1 MTVNG
6 NGCLTCKVRKS
17 SVLEPCAIGTLS
29 AISTFKNSR
38 KFEKGEFLFKEGEEV
53 KGVFFIKKGVVKVLK
68 EVPGYR
74 TLIFKVC
81 AKGEIVGHRGYD
93 SKNIH
98 KYSGVALSETECC
111 FVPIVFF
118 KEILR
123 DSPDLEKQL
132 MEEYLIDLERM
143 EQKSMSLAYKS
154 VKEKVAEAILLVSGV
169 YDYHVKR
176 RSFNI
181 DLSRQDFADLT
192 GTTKEQ
198 VSAVL
203 KEFSR
208 DSLIRYS
215 GKKFNFIDLDALK
228 SVAATY

>member
-38 KFEKGEFLFKEGEEV
+38 KFEKGEFLFKEGDEV

-169 YDYHVKR
+169 YEYHVKR
-176 RSFNI
+176 KSFNI

-198 VSAVL
+198 VS
-203 KEFSR
+203 KYYGEFE
-208 DSLIRYS
+208 SLDI
-215 GKKFNFIDLDALK
+215 I
-228 SVAATY
+228 AAKGRLLHVKNMEKLEEIFH